1 MTSAPRKALHLDVR
15 TKLLVLLA
23 LLSLPLL
30 ILSLLKLNS
39 YRRSLI
45 AQSTTIA
52 HIETTAAEG
61 ALDSWLEA
69 HPISARDGA
78 QLAPAAA
85 ADLYAKLRQQLTPG
99 TDAAVVVRD
108 GHGQV
113 VLNPA

>member
-1 MTSAPRKALHLDVR
+1 MIGMPHKLRLLDVR

-30 ILSLLKLNS
+30 ILSLLQLNS
-39 YRRSLI
+39 YRGSLI

-78 QLAPAAA
+78 ALAPTAA
-85 ADLYAKLRQQLTPG
+85 ADLYARLRQQLTFNA
-99 TDAAVVVRD
+99 DAAVVVRD
-108 GHGQV
+108 
-113 VLNPA
+113 AR